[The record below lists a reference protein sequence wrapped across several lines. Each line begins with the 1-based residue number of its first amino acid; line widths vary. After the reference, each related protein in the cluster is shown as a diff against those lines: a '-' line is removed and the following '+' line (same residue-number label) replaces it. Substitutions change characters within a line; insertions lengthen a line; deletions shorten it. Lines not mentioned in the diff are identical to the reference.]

1 MTELPGVSTGTDWT
15 RKIVEGSS
23 LASLIGTVTT
33 EEQGIPEEN
42 LDEYLAK
49 GYARNDR
56 VGRSYLEKQYEEVLQ
71 GSKSKSQITLD
82 NSNNIESQKEIYA
95 GSKEI
100 ILY

>member
-1 MTELPGVSTGTDWT
+1 M
-15 RKIVEGSS
+15 
-23 LASLIGTVTT
+23 TT

>member
-1 MTELPGVSTGTDWT
+1 M
-15 RKIVEGSS
+15 
-23 LASLIGTVTT
+23 ASLIGTVTT

-71 GSKSKSQITLD
+71 GSKSKV
-82 NSNNIESQKEIYA
+82 SNHIRQ
-95 GSKEI
+95 
-100 ILY
+100 